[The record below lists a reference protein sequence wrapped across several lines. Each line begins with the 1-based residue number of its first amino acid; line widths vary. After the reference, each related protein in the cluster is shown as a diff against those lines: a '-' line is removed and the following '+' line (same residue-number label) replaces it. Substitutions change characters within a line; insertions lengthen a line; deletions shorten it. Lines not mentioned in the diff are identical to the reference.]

1 MKKYKFNIVNII
13 IKIVIII
20 LGITLFILPNINPS
34 KAAWVSSDIN
44 GINENAYPG
53 YKSLIQ
59 TLQKQYENWDIK
71 LYYTGINWEDAISGE
86 YTGHKGNPTSLSYY
100 TYKGEWICPICGDQ
114 TYDVSHEWYC
124 ASRKAIAYMMD
135 PRNSLTED
143 WIFQFQ
149 NLGSSSGERSE
160 VEKMVQGTFLSNSSC
175 VTAIMEA
182 AQTYNISPFHLVS
195 RITHEQSN
203 SGVGTMNGYIYTPEN
218 GVPVK
223 VYNLYNIKVS
233 GNDAEEGFL
242 AGAKFAYDNGWF
254 SQEESIKGG
263 AKFLR
268 EAYIDKGQNTLYFQ
282 KYNVVDMENLYKHQY
297 MQNIRAA
304 NDEGNKIYKAYKATG
319 ILSSHFEFVIPIY
332 ENMPTNPS
340 SRPLNSSPDYR
351 GDIATEIKQLELK
364 KNDEKTYIQG
374 EIIVTEWIDG
384 ITWSIPKTTPKIRV
398 KEVNGEKSYEMWV
411 INIEENRYYFD
422 GYIDGIDIEK
432 EYEIEVE
439 SGSKENTSPYKKAK
453 GYYNG
458 SKTVGQYI
466 RHELKIVD
474 NVLRFQ
480 PTNYYGDIATQILK
494 TSLETNEQGRPY
506 IAGEILI
513 TEWIGTLW
521 TIPDVTPEITMI
533 STDNSS
539 EQQFW
544 VNNIESNRYYFDGY
558 IDGLDMTKEYVIQIK
573 LKNTYNIS
581 RNQQTNA
588 IYKND
593 MILGNYDNKE
603 IIIEGSKI
611 IFDLGTYQGD
621 IANEITNLELRQNE
635 QGKTYLKGE
644 IIVTEWIDGVTWS
657 IPKETPKMR
666 IKEINGEESYEF
678 WVLNIGENKYYFD
691 GYIEGIDIQKE
702 YEIEVESGKSNN
714 ISKYRKVRGVY
725 NKNKEL
731 GIYKEAKVKVEESKI
746 VFNLETYQ
754 GDIANEI
761 TNLELKQNEQ
771 GKTYLQGEI
780 VVTEWIN
787 GVTWSIPKETP
798 KIRMKEI
805 NGEESYEFWV
815 INIGGNRYYFDG
827 YIEGINVQNEY
838 EIEVESGSRKNIS
851 KYRKTK
857 GIYNKERELGIY
869 KDNKVKIE
877 SNIIRFINISKEIMT
892 IESNTEIL
900 QDEKDTN
907 IETFSVINE
916 EEIIVEEQIEGVKQ
930 EEIIEE
936 AIIEN
941 TEQIEQ

>member
-1 MKKYKFNIVNII
+1 MQNKKILIITLLMIFIILII
-13 IKIVIII
+13 IPNISLAKDIVVMLDPGHGGEDAGTCWGYLKEKDINWKIATKVKEILDATPGITGIMTRREEECPSLYERGVAAKEYNADLLVSFHINSNTIANSARGAEVYITGDRTEERFHNSSNI
-20 LGITLFILPNINPS
+20 LGKNILANLNSIGIPSFWYEPKVKYSTDGELYANGTLSDYYGIIRNPMYY
-34 KAAWVSSDIN
+34 
-44 GINENAYPG
+44 GIPGVLIEHCFMNNTQDREN
-53 YKSLIQ
+53 
-59 TLQKQYENWDIK
+59 
-71 LYYTGINWEDAISGE
+71 
-86 YTGHKGNPTSLSYY
+86 
-100 TYKGEWICPICGDQ
+100 
-114 TYDVSHEWYC
+114 
-124 ASRKAIAYMMD
+124 
-135 PRNSLTED
+135 
-143 WIFQFQ
+143 
-149 NLGSSSGERSE
+149 
-160 VEKMVQGTFLSNSSC
+160 FLSND
-175 VTAIMEA
+175 
-182 AQTYNISPFHLVS
+182 
-195 RITHEQSN
+195 
-203 SGVGTMNGYIYTPEN
+203 
-218 GVPVK
+218 
-223 VYNLYNIKVS
+223 
-233 GNDAEEGFL
+233 ND
-242 AGAKFAYDNGWF
+242 
-254 SQEESIKGG
+254 
-263 AKFLR
+263 
-268 EAYIDKGQNTLYFQ
+268 
-282 KYNVVDMENLYKHQY
+282 
-297 MQNIRAA
+297 
-304 NDEGNKIYKAYKATG
+304 
-319 ILSSHFEFVIPIY
+319 IY
-332 ENMPTNPS
+332 EMAVQDANAIINNMELF
-340 SRPLNSSPDYR
+340 RKEYK
-351 GDIATEIKQLELK
+351 GDIASEITDLGLK
-364 KNDEKTYIQG
+364 KNAQGMTYLQG
-374 EIIVTEWIDG
+374 EIIVTEWING
-384 ITWSIPKTTPKIRV
+384 TTWSIPKELPKIRI
-398 KEVNGEKSYEMWV
+398 KEVNGEESYEMWV
-411 INIEENRYYFD
+411 AQIEGNTYYFD
-422 GYIDGIDIEK
+422 GYLEGINPNK
-432 EYEIEVE
+432 KYKIEVE
-439 SGSKENTSPYKKAK
+439 SGSNENTSLYRLAT
-453 GYYNG
+453 GHYNSSNTLG
-458 SKTVGQYI
+458 IYVRY
-466 RHELKIVD
+466 ELKIEES
-474 NVLRFQ
+474 VLVFE
-480 PTNYYGDIATQILK
+480 PINYYGDIATQMLK
-494 TSLETNEQGRPY
+494 TSLKRNEQGRPY

-521 TIPDVTPEITMI
+521 TIPDVMPEITMI

-907 IETFSVINE
+907 IETFSVNNE
-916 EEIIVEEQIEGVKQ
+916 GKIIVEEQKL
-930 EEIIEE
+930 
-936 AIIEN
+936 
-941 TEQIEQ
+941 EQNEDIKKE